1 MRKWL
6 TIGAMAFAIV
16 AVDASLARAQDDFVD
31 ENGDGV
37 DDGSARVHR
46 FGGRGGLRGVR
57 SQLTDE
63 QLAEV
68 KTAIESL
75 KESGATH
82 DEVHAALAT
91 MLEGYGIE
99 LPAPGD
105 RLVERL
111 SSVLAADQLTELS
124 AEIDALRES
133 GASHEDIHAAIKAK
147 LGEFGVDMSAIRDGR
162 RGDRRG
168 SGKFRGHRRGSHRP
182 DPAPAEGAATDDAS

>member
-1 MRKWL
+1 MKMWM
-6 TIGAMAFAIV
+6 TIGALAFAIV
-16 AVDASLARAQDDFVD
+16 AADASLARAQDDFVD

-37 DDGSARVHR
+37 DDGAAYVHR

-63 QLAEV
+63 QRAEV

-82 DEVHAALAT
+82 EEVHAALAT
-91 MLEGYGIE
+91 MLKGYGIE

-111 SSVLAADQLTELS
+111 SSVLAEDQLTELRT
-124 AEIDALRES
+124 EIDALRES
-133 GASHEDIHAAIKAK
+133 GASHKDIRAALKTK
-147 LGEFGVDMSAIRDGR
+147 LGEFGVDPSAIRG
-162 RGDRRG
+162 GRRG
-168 SGKFRGHRRGSHRP
+168 SGKFRGHRGGSHG
-182 DPAPAEGAATDDAS
+182 PAPAEDGS

>member
-1 MRKWL
+1 MKKWMA
-6 TIGAMAFAIV
+6 IGAMAFAIV
-16 AVDASLARAQDDFVD
+16 AADASLARAQDGFVD

-46 FGGRGGLRGVR
+46 FGGRGLRGVR

-68 KTAIESL
+68 KTAIETL

-99 LPAPGD
+99 LPEPGD

-111 SSVLAADQLTELS
+111 GSVLAADQLTELS

-133 GASHEDIHAAIKAK
+133 GASHKDIHTAIKAK
-147 LGEFGVDMSAIRDGR
+147 LGEFGVDMSAIRGGR
-162 RGDRRG
+162 REHT
-168 SGKFRGHRRGSHRP
+168 F
-182 DPAPAEGAATDDAS
+182 